1 MSLPWRQRSFDSDNQ
16 VKSTESHDARHTHRT
31 ICIDRVVA
39 QFLLLVPIESFQ
51 AVHRHRVIVVAHVVL
66 RTINGTGNK
75 VNDELILSRGT
86 ADPRLNVPLQVTR
99 EGTREVAILQIRIE
113 PHRTGT
119 RKKLRLGI
127 VAQVELVASFR
138 VDQAIVFRETHAHVG
153 VLRKHLRHEE
163 DREGN
168 CDEN

>member
-39 QFLLLVPIESFQ
+39 QFLLLVPIEPFQ
-51 AVHRHRVIVVAHVVL
+51 AVHRYRVIVVAHVVL
-66 RTINGTGNK
+66 GAIDGTGNK
-75 VNDELILSRGT
+75 VYDELILRGGA

-99 EGTREVAILQIRIE
+99 EGTREVAVLQIRIE
-113 PHRTGT
+113 PHRSGT

-138 VDQAIVFRETHAHVG
+138 VNQTIVFRETHAHVG
-153 VLRKHLRHEE
+153 VLSEHRRGEE
-163 DREGN
+163 D
-168 CDEN
+168 